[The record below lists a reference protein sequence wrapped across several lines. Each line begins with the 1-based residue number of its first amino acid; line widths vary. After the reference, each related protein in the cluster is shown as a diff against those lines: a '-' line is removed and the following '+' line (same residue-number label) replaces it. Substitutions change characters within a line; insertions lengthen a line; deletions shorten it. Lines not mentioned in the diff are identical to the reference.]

1 MSLRQTMRKF
11 RIFAVIF
18 MGLIAGFL
26 VFKPA
31 SAQPERDVLLLS
43 NGVLCGDGSAADN
56 YGFAYAFQQPH
67 WSVDW
72 ENFVSE
78 DTVNQV
84 DAVLDTLNYD
94 NIAQT
99 MILFR
104 PQNQVGNRVNCA
116 VHFLRYMKLGQP
128 EGERKDN
135 GFIFLIVVEE
145 NAIDVHYGVGLG
157 LPALTAQGL
166 TPLNRQAEDTYKSND
181 SMDQA
186 LLALVKGFDEYARSK
201 YTPWH
206 PATPTPVYVSLPF
219 ETSGATGSIILCCL
233 GCLVFLIILL
243 FIYLIIRF
251 GGRGGFPGSRG
262 YRSMNFP
269 TFRFPSIPRGFPGR
283 GGSGSGRSGRGN

>member
-1 MSLRQTMRKF
+1 M
-11 RIFAVIF
+11 RIFRTLTVIF
-18 MGLIAGFL
+18 LGLFIGFW
-26 VFKPA
+26 VIKPA

-43 NGVLCGDGSAADN
+43 DGVLCGNGSAADN

-72 ENFVSE
+72 ENYVSE

-84 DAVLDTLNYD
+84 DATLDMLNYD

-99 MILFR
+99 MILFK

-116 VHFLRYMKLGQP
+116 VHFLRYMKLGQL

-135 GFIFLIVVEE
+135 GFVFLIVVEDGVIE
-145 NAIDVHYGVGLG
+145 VHYGVGMG

-166 TPLNRQAEDTYKSND
+166 TPLNRLAEDTYKSTG

-219 ETSGATGSIILCCL
+219 ETSGPTGSIILCCL
-233 GCLVFLIILL
+233 ACLVFLIILL
-243 FIYLIIRF
+243 ILYLIIRF
-251 GGRGGFPGSRG
+251 GGRGGFPGGRG
-262 YRSMNFP
+262 YRPMNIP

>member
-1 MSLRQTMRKF
+1 MRKLRAF
-11 RIFAVIF
+11 TVIF
-18 MGLIAGFL
+18 IGLVAGFW
-26 VFKPA
+26 VFKPV
-31 SAQPERDVLLLS
+31 SAQPERDILLLS
-43 NGVLCGDGSAADN
+43 NGVLCGNGSAVDN
-56 YGFAYAFQQPH
+56 YGFTYAFQQPH

-72 ENFVSE
+72 ENYVSE
-78 DTVNQV
+78 DTVSQV
-84 DAVLDTLNYD
+84 DTILDTLNFD

-99 MILFR
+99 MILFK
-104 PQNQVGNRVNCA
+104 PQNQVGNRVDCA

-135 GFIFLIVVEE
+135 GFVFLIVVEDS
-145 NAIDVHYGVGLG
+145 AIDLHYGVGLG

-166 TPLNRQAEDTYKSND
+166 TPLNRLAEDTYKSTG

-206 PATPTPVYVSLPF
+206 TPTPIPTYVSMPI
-219 ETSGATGSIILCCL
+219 ETSSPTGSIILCCL
-233 GCLVFLIILL
+233 ACLVFLIILL

-251 GGRGGFPGSRG
+251 GGRGGFPGGGG
-262 YRSMNFP
+262 YRPMNIP
-269 TFRFPSIPRGFPGR
+269 TFRFPSIPGGFPGR

>member
-1 MSLRQTMRKF
+1 MRTF
-11 RIFAVIF
+11 RVLAVIF
-18 MGLIAGFL
+18 FWLFIGFW
-26 VFKPA
+26 VIKPA

-43 NGVLCGDGSAADN
+43 DGVLCGDGSAADN

-72 ENFVSE
+72 ENYVSE

-84 DAVLDTLNYD
+84 DAILDMLNYD

-99 MILFR
+99 MILFK

-135 GFIFLIVVEE
+135 GFVFLIVVEDG
-145 NAIDVHYGVGLG
+145 AIEVHYGVGLG
-157 LPALTAQGL
+157 LPALTAQDL
-166 TPLNRQAEDTYKSND
+166 TPLNRLAEDTYKSTG

-201 YTPWH
+201 YPPWY
-206 PATPTPVYVSLPF
+206 PPSPTPIDLSMPF
-219 ETSGATGSIILCCL
+219 ETSSTTGSIILCCL
-233 GCLVFLIILL
+233 ACLVFLIILL
-243 FIYLIIRF
+243 ILYLIIRF
-251 GGRGGFPGSRG
+251 GGRGGFPGGGG
-262 YRSMNFP
+262 YRPMNIP

-283 GGSGSGRSGRGN
+283 GGSGGGRSGRGN